1 MSDPV
6 PTFGQIC
13 VEAINL
19 AAHRPICG
27 TRSAE
32 IIDAMARQHC
42 QTPRKRGVEG
52 PPSPFGDRKGIPPLP
67 ALVEAYSASIGYP
80 LDGPGWCDSYATKG
94 WKVGRTRM
102 VDWQAACRAWK
113 INKWGQGGIALP
125 LSAKQDPKSYTS
137 F

>member
-1 MSDPV
+1 MADPV

-32 IIDAMARQHC
+32 IIDAMARQHY
-42 QTPRKRGVEG
+42 QTPRKRGAKG
-52 PPSPFGDRKGIPPLP
+52 PPSPFGDRKAIPPLP
-67 ALVEAYSASIGYP
+67 ALVEAYSASLGQP
-80 LDGPGWCDSYATKG
+80 VDGAKFCDFYQSKG
-94 WKVGRTRM
+94 WVVGKVRM
-102 VDWQAACRAWK
+102 KDWQAATRLWTSRDK
-113 INKWGQGGIALP
+113 PKPKP
-125 LSAKQDPKSYTS
+125 LAAPKSYTS

>member
-1 MSDPV
+1 MPDPV

-19 AAHRPICG
+19 AAHRPLCG
-27 TRSAE
+27 TRTAE
-32 IIDAMARQHC
+32 IIDQMARQHF
-42 QTPRKRGVEG
+42 QTPKKAGIKVS
-52 PPSPFGDRKGIPPLP
+52 PSPFGDRKAIPPTP
-67 ALVEAYSASIGYP
+67 EQVELYSASIGYP
-80 LDGPGWCDSYATKG
+80 MVGTGWCDAYASKG
-94 WKVGRTRM
+94 WSVGKTRM

-125 LSAKQDPKSYTS
+125 LLAKQDPKSYTS